1 MGFSLDDVCDGQEGH
16 SAEFTC
22 AICFNLVDA
31 PLLTRCQHVF
41 CLSCLQDWMNAK
53 PTCPTCSTELDP
65 RHGAGELKLASP
77 LAYRVLGR
85 LRVRCPLHKQG
96 CQWVGDY
103 SELTAHMTSSE
114 AHQAAAPGMAAP
126 DGAPAQKVA
135 NDAVAAAE
143 AMNQAANSKFEQRI
157 FDDALKLYT
166 KAIDQAPKVP
176 KYYTNRAA
184 VYLTIGRYDD
194 ALVDCGRALALDP
207 NLVKAH
213 KRIAKAYSEQG
224 KFDKAVEQ
232 LRLASKGGGG
242 DDLKGELEEAAQ
254 LLQWQTEG
262 LAAVAHGDFS
272 LARTFFGS
280 MLRKTSASATKLAL
294 VRAELGLGICDGPLR
309 TTLQVIKRDP
319 NVSEAYMLR
328 GVALMLNADL
338 DQAQK
343 HLREA
348 LRLDPDDKEAG
359 QTMKKVRKL
368 ERHMDAAK
376 QAANTREFGVAAS
389 EYSAALSV
397 VDAPQ
402 HAPLSAS
409 LHAERAAA
417 HLRLRNYEG
426 ALKDCAIA
434 IYALDDCK
442 EAWLIKAQALHAL
455 ERHEEALADMQEVS
469 KTFGADS
476 QIQHALQRASF
487 EVRKARRPD
496 YYALLQV
503 PTVASSLEIKAAY
516 KARALEWHPDKH
528 TQSEVARAAAES
540 KFKLLGEALEI
551 LGDEFQRKLYNEG
564 YDKEA
569 IAERVQAA
577 NRAASNHNKDGCCGG
592 GGCGGGC

>member
-1 MGFSLDDVCDGQEGH
+1 MDS
-16 SAEFTC
+16 
-22 AICFNLVDA
+22 
-31 PLLTRCQHVF
+31 
-41 CLSCLQDWMNAK
+41 K

-77 LAYRVLGR
+77 LAHRVLGR

-103 SELTAHMTSSE
+103 SELTSHMTSAT
-114 AHQAAAPGMAAP
+114 AHQAVPAPNN
-126 DGAPAQKVA
+126 GAPSDVVQQQQSA
-135 NDAVAAAE
+135 DSAVAAAE
-143 AMNQAANSKFEQRI
+143 ALNLAANSKFEQRI
-157 FDDALKLYT
+157 YDDALKLYT
-166 KAIDQAPKVP
+166 KAVDQAPQVP
-176 KYYTNRAA
+176 KFLTNRAA
-184 VYLTIGRYDD
+184 VWLTIGKYDEC
-194 ALVDCGRALALDP
+194 LVDCARALALDP
-207 NLVKAH
+207 YLIKAH
-213 KRIAKAYSEQG
+213 KRSAKAYCEQG
-224 KFDKAVEQ
+224 KFEKAVDQ
-232 LRLASKGGGG
+232 LQLALKSGGGAE
-242 DDLKGELEEAAQ
+242 LRGELDEMRQ
-254 LLQWQTEG
+254 LLQWQREG
-262 LAAVAHGDFS
+262 EAAAALQDFS

-280 MLRKTSASATKLAL
+280 MLRKTSASATKLSL

-319 NVSEAYMLR
+319 NVPEAYMLR

-348 LRLDPDDKEAG
+348 LRLDPDAQEAG
-359 QTMKKVRKL
+359 QAIKKVRKL

-376 QAANTREFGVAAS
+376 QAAQTREFERAAL

-402 HAPLSAS
+402 HAPLSAN

-417 HLRLRNYEG
+417 HLRLKDFEA

-442 EAWLIKAQALHAL
+442 SAWLIKAQALHSL
-455 ERHEEALADMQEVS
+455 ERHDEALADMQELS
-469 KTFGADS
+469 KTFGNDS
-476 QIQHALQRASF
+476 QVQHALQRASF
-487 EVRKARRPD
+487 EVRRVRRPD
-496 YYALLQV
+496 YYSLLQV
-503 PTVASSLEIKAAY
+503 PSIASQIEIKAAY
-516 KARALEWHPDKH
+516 KQRALEWHPDKH
-528 TQSEVARAAAES
+528 TETEAARATAEA

-551 LGDEFQRKLYNEG
+551 LGDEFTRKLYNEG

-577 NRAASNHNKDGCCGG
+577 NRAATNHNKDGCCGG
-592 GGCGGGC
+592 GGCGGGHSH